1 MNDFRTVL
9 ATQTVNPSPNHCL
22 LQLSPITLPLTGQ
35 SQYTTRQSRTVTLPL
50 NREWPSYCPSHKKM
64 TAQTPSFSLF
74 SVFGIKSRF
83 SRMLS
88 KQSIIEPPPRHPFIS
103 LKPDRSHKCKLRRV
117 HFQTLATIPLI
128 SNISESEYSEKS
140 VETKPPLDRVL
151 PAPILGSTQ
160 ETRELSLFTLKVT
173 KLTSM

>member
-1 MNDFRTVL
+1 
-9 ATQTVNPSPNHCL
+9 
-22 LQLSPITLPLTGQ
+22 
-35 SQYTTRQSRTVTLPL
+35 
-50 NREWPSYCPSHKKM
+50 M

-173 KLTSM
+173 KLTSMWNDRVFGTSKLLHCIQIFSISNEVWKLCTVAVS